1 MTRICH
7 ITSVHK
13 AYDTR
18 IFLKECRSLAQAG
31 YDVKLVVQHPKAEV
45 VDGVEIIPVNRR
57 GKGRLTRILFF
68 TWRMFFAALKTN
80 SKIYHFHDPELVSIG
95 ILMRLLGKKVIFD
108 IHENIARQIKAK
120 HYLPFKMLISQLY
133 GIVDWI
139 SAKCFYNI
147 LAEYSYEKIYINWTN
162 NYEIVLNMPD
172 FDFLAPFQNSQRNF
186 SQPLELYYVGGITFE
201 RGIETVVKAINELKR
216 RGHDVT
222 FHCVGPCEPSEME
235 RIKAI
240 PEFENVKDNIVFY
253 GPMRLDMALEMS
265 KKCHIGLSIL
275 LPIENYLES
284 YSTKIFEY
292 MAIGLPV
299 ITSNFDL
306 YRKVIEKHNCGFCVD
321 PTNPV
326 ELADKME
333 YFTTH
338 PEAITE
344 MGKNGISAAKS
355 YYNWKREEE
364 KLLNVYSKLLS

>member
-1 MTRICH
+1 
-7 ITSVHK
+7 
-13 AYDTR
+13 
-18 IFLKECRSLAQAG
+18 
-31 YDVKLVVQHPKAEV
+31 
-45 VDGVEIIPVNRR
+45 
-57 GKGRLTRILFF
+57 
-68 TWRMFFAALKTN
+68 
-80 SKIYHFHDPELVSIG
+80 
-95 ILMRLLGKKVIFD
+95 
-108 IHENIARQIKAK
+108 
-120 HYLPFKMLISQLY
+120 
-133 GIVDWI
+133 
-139 SAKCFYNI
+139 
-147 LAEYSYEKIYINWTN
+147 
-162 NYEIVLNMPD
+162 
-172 FDFLAPFQNSQRNF
+172 
-186 SQPLELYYVGGITFE
+186 
-201 RGIETVVKAINELKR
+201 
-216 RGHDVT
+216 
-222 FHCVGPCEPSEME
+222 ME